1 MSTAVY
7 LDNSDDRSNGNVMD
21 GGDDNNGGA
30 EEEEQFRGA
39 VANPAAPLDLG
50 ILSLDDE
57 DLTLV
62 RLSELL
68 IGESPCTQHVY

>member
-1 MSTAVY
+1 MKWPCKILSGEVGQ
-7 LDNSDDRSNGNVMD
+7 RSLPEHD
-21 GGDDNNGGA
+21 GGA
-30 EEEEQFRGA
+30 EEEEQSRGA

-62 RLSELL
+62 QFNELL
-68 IGESPCTQHVY
+68 YAKMHPSL

>member
-1 MSTAVY
+1 
-7 LDNSDDRSNGNVMD
+7 MD

-30 EEEEQFRGA
+30 EEEEQSRGA

-62 RLSELL
+62 QLSNFYMLSRLRIED
-68 IGESPCTQHVY
+68 